1 VSLETKRS
9 TLVSESSPTS
19 AIVVGYCKMFENLTN
34 KFEEIFSSLK
44 KAPSLNEKQ
53 VEEGLRSIRQALLEA
68 DVALPVAKKLIE
80 NIKPKAIGQ
89 DIVRSTTPS
98 QMIIKIVYDELVQLL
113 GDKKSELNLNAIP
126 PVSILLVGLQG
137 SGKTTTAAKLAQYLE
152 KNNKK
157 KSLLVSLDVY
167 RPAAQE
173 QLKILGEQNSIKTLP
188 IVKDQLPIDIAR
200 RALGA
205 ASLSGS
211 DIIIFDTAGRTQI
224 DLSMMSEI
232 KELKSTLTPSEV
244 ILVADSLTGQVAV
257 NIATEFKKAVDLTGI
272 VLTRA
277 DGDGR
282 GGAAVSMK
290 FTTGVPIKFL
300 GVGEKIENFEVFH
313 PDRIAN
319 RILGMGDIVSLV
331 EKASQDLDQENIK
344 KTEENLRSGA
354 FSMEDYLNQLRQMK
368 KMGGMEGVLSML
380 PGVSKIKKQMDNANI
395 DENIIKIN
403 EAIILSMTKEERLNP
418 KIINASRKK
427 RISSGSGIDSAT
439 INKLLKQFKM
449 MTNMMKKCLRVIQKV
464 EYLRKFLTNLNKR
477 KERKMSKFMNVV
489 RSKVKEDKKDEYMK
503 KLKEFFDNMKG
514 TEGLISM
521 KQIQTGPNNMC
532 IIGEWKDEQSIAKA
546 RDKMIAGLD
555 TVRLM
560 LEEISPELG
569 VTDPVAGP
577 VILESK

>member
-1 VSLETKRS
+1 
-9 TLVSESSPTS
+9 
-19 AIVVGYCKMFENLTN
+19 MFEDLTN

-80 NIKPKAIGQ
+80 NIKPKVIGQ
-89 DIVRSTTPS
+89 EIIRSTTPG
-98 QMIIKIVYDELVQLL
+98 QMIVKIVYDELVQLL
-113 GDKKSELNLNAIP
+113 GDKKSELNLNAVP
-126 PVSILLVGLQG
+126 PVSIMLVGLQG

-173 QLKILGEQNSIKTLP
+173 QLKILGEQNSIQTLP
-188 IVKDQLPIDIAR
+188 IVKDQLPNDIAR

-232 KELKSTLTPSEV
+232 KELKSTLNPSEV

-300 GVGEKIENFEVFH
+300 GVGEKVENFEVFH

-331 EKASQDLDQENIK
+331 EKASQDLDQDKIK
-344 KTEENLRSGA
+344 ATEENLKKGK
-354 FSMEDYLNQLRQMK
+354 FSMQDYLSQLRQMK
-368 KMGGMEGVLSML
+368 KMGGMEGVLSLL
-380 PGVSKIKKQMDNANI
+380 PGVSKIKSQMDKSGI
-395 DENIIKIN
+395 DEGIIIKN
-403 EAIILSMTKEERLNP
+403 EAIILSMTKKERENP
-418 KIINASRKK
+418 KIINGSRRK
-427 RISSGSGIDSAT
+427 RIANGSGTDVAT
-439 INKLLKQFKM
+439 INKLLKQFRLM
-449 MTNMMKKCLRVIQKV
+449 SDMMKK
-464 EYLRKFLTNLNKR
+464 
-477 KERKMSKFMNVV
+477 MSKG
-489 RSKVKEDKKDEYMK
+489 DLKKGMSDR
-503 KLKEFFDNMKG
+503 G
-514 TEGLISM
+514 I
-521 KQIQTGPNNMC
+521 P
-532 IIGEWKDEQSIAKA
+532 
-546 RDKMIAGLD
+546 
-555 TVRLM
+555 
-560 LEEISPELG
+560 PELFNQ
-569 VTDPVAGP
+569 
-577 VILESK
+577 LK